1 MSATFGREGEVLRL
15 APPPRGRPHLGSRPR
30 PPPLVLLSP
39 FTHPWPARSAFGPPP
54 FIPHALGDSST
65 PPHSLLGS
73 DSTMYE
79 VQSFADNDG
88 EPFVPNPS
96 PVKCDQRIPRLQI
109 TPSLL
114 YANALMRGN
123 VSIQNDILNSNLY
136 NSPSRVAYNRR
147 IRLEV
152 GSSPKLS
159 ELPRGTTFFW
169 DSLNP
174 APVQEQPRPRTAKY
188 APTEKQTTYAEHVR
202 ETRLPAMKHY
212 SGEQVNEN
220 WGLLK
225 IGDKWADPDSEY
237 DLYRAIQLHE
247 HGIDMYKPPSRPL
260 NFEPEP
266 EYEPPRMDNGP
277 RIMTPEEEHEFYKGY
292 VEEVT
297 DDVDGEGDPRQY
309 RISPATFAQ
318 WAAGA
323 GRGDR
328 YVIETPIVAN
338 LTSPGPQDDDQMN
351 AKPKSEAQFDMETG
365 DVLSDICEP
374 SSVSSALYSPQ
385 TLNVVRPPVSYFYSY
400 PKEKVEVD
408 REANAD
414 QYEKNYKRASALA
427 STPEVF
433 NSEGGILAHADN
445 NDLEAGAAAYDI
457 AKDYMFGL
465 RVSSMQNYGLASNTH
480 GVTKQTS
487 EARISLAQQ
496 VFFMKEKLR
505 TQGHSPPPPPP
516 GPPATSNTT
525 STTIPYFSCAD
536 TPRTGSPATATVAA
550 APSPKPA
557 SPPPQAH
564 VQLPRPRS
572 QYRRYFEEETA
583 RLQLA
588 ARKMAL
594 LQQQLEQENQAML
607 VQIEE
612 LKVERNQ
619 LLKILGYDGVDQIQ
633 GLIPK
638 RETNGRELKDLF
650 GLKGDL

>member
-1 MSATFGREGEVLRL
+1 MHEV
-15 APPPRGRPHLGSRPR
+15 
-30 PPPLVLLSP
+30 
-39 FTHPWPARSAFGPPP
+39 
-54 FIPHALGDSST
+54 
-65 PPHSLLGS
+65 
-73 DSTMYE
+73 E
-79 VQSFADNDG
+79 SFADNER

-96 PVKCDQRIPRLQI
+96 PVEYDQRIPRIQI

-114 YANALMRGN
+114 YANALMRGKA
-123 VSIQNDILNSNLY
+123 SIQNDILISNLY
-136 NSPSRVAYNRR
+136 NSPSRAAYNRR

-152 GSSPKLS
+152 GSSPKNS

-188 APTEKQTTYAEHVR
+188 APTEKQTTYAEHIR
-202 ETRLPAMKHY
+202 ETKLPVMKHY

-247 HGIDMYKPPSRPL
+247 HGIDLYKPASRPL

-277 RIMTPEEEHEFYKGY
+277 RIMTPEEEDEFYKGY

-297 DDVDGEGDPRQY
+297 DEVDAEGDPRQY

-328 YVIETPIVAN
+328 YVVETPIVPN
-338 LTSPGPQDDDQMN
+338 LPSPGPQDDDQMN

-365 DVLSDICEP
+365 DALSDICDP
-374 SSVSSALYSPQ
+374 SSVSSVLYSPQ
-385 TLNVVRPPVSYFYSY
+385 SLDVVRPPVSYSYSY

-408 REANAD
+408 RAANAE
-414 QYEKNYKRASALA
+414 QYEKNAKRASALV

-433 NSEGGILAHADN
+433 NSEGGIIAHTDD
-445 NDLEAGAAAYDI
+445 NDLEAGAAAYDT

-480 GVTKQTS
+480 GVAKQTS

-505 TQGHSPPPPPP
+505 TQGHSPPLFPA
-516 GPPATSNTT
+516 PPATSNTT
-525 STTIPYFSCAD
+525 SNTIPYFSCAD
-536 TPRTGSPATATVAA
+536 TPQTGSPATATVAA
-550 APSPKPA
+550 ATSPEPA
-557 SPPPQAH
+557 SPLPQAQF
-564 VQLPRPRS
+564 QLPRPRS
-572 QYRRYFEEETA
+572 QYRRYFEEETE

-588 ARKMAL
+588 ARKMVL

-607 VQIEE
+607 AQIEE
-612 LKVERNQ
+612 LKVERDQ
-619 LLKILGYDGVDQIQ
+619 LLKALGFDSVDQIQ
-633 GLIPK
+633 DLIPK